1 MVACVDEETVSGL
14 LELEESGVGLELKV
28 EDSVVTVEETE
39 VVPSAVED
47 GIEEGV
53 EDGVEGVE
61 DGVEG
66 FAVVV
71 YVFDD
76 VRSITVLVVLVI
88 SEVVIV
94 G

>member
-1 MVACVDEETVSGL
+1 MVVCVDEETVSGP
-14 LELEESGVGLELKV
+14 LELEKSGVGLELKV

-39 VVPSAVED
+39 VVPFAVED

-53 EDGVEGVE
+53 EGVEGVE

-71 YVFDD
+71 YVFGD
-76 VRSITVLVVLVI
+76 VRSVSVFIVLVI
-88 SEVVIV
+88 SGVVIV